1 MFEAT
6 EGVFVN
12 YRFVNFVFPVL
23 IGAVMSFGCG
33 EVLCPTA
40 GDVVVDGICV
50 TPDGGVVCPTAGD
63 VVVDGICVTPDGE
76 VGNPP
81 VEAAVVTLSYAS
93 VKVFRFD
100 WADVADATH
109 YKLLED
115 ADGSGVF
122 VQAGSDVAAGGQAL
136 EHAVPLYA
144 RLNAQYV
151 LQSCNAGGCTDSAP
165 VVVAGTLSESIG
177 NFKASNTD
185 ADDRFGESV
194 SLSADG
200 DTLAVGAFFED
211 SAAMGIGGNQGDE
224 SAIDAGAVYVFVRS
238 GGNWSQ
244 QAYVKASN
252 TGANDFFGRSLSLS
266 ADGDTLAVGAT
277 GESSGATGIGNT
289 NPNDNSISNAGAV
302 YVFVRSGGSWSQQA
316 YVKSNTGAGDRFGV
330 SLSLSAD
337 GDALAVGAFFEDSAA
352 TGIGGNEDDES
363 ITFAGAVYVFVRSGG
378 SWSQQAYVKASNT
391 GAGDQFGGSVSLSAD
406 GDTLAV
412 GAHGED
418 SNATGIGNTDPND
431 NSAIDAGAVYVF
443 VRSGRSWSQQAYVK
457 ASNTGAGDQFGVSLS
472 LSADGD
478 TLAVGATSEDSGNT
492 NPNDNSAGNAGAVY
506 VFVRSGG
513 SWSQQAYVK
522 ASNTD
527 AGDRFGES
535 VSLSA
540 DGDTLAVGA
549 RLEDSGAMGIGGN
562 QGDESANAAGA
573 VYVFVRSGGN
583 WSQQAYVK
591 ASNTGAN
598 DFFGGSLSLSAD
610 GDTLAVG
617 ARDEESGATGVG
629 NTNPNDNSISN
640 AGAVYLY

>member
-33 EVLCPTA
+33 EVVCPTA
-40 GDVVVDGICV
+40 GAVVVDGICV
-50 TPDGGVVCPTAGD
+50 TPDGG
-63 VVVDGICVTPDGE
+63 

-93 VKVFRFD
+93 VKMFRFD

-185 ADDRFGESV
+185 ANDGFGGSV

-211 SAAMGIGGNQGDE
+211 SAATGVGGKEHDN
-224 SAIDAGAVYVFVRS
+224 SASSAGAVYVFVRS
-238 GGNWSQ
+238 GRSWSQ

-252 TGANDFFGRSLSLS
+252 TGALDGFGGSVSLS
-266 ADGDTLAVGAT
+266 ADGDTLAVGAA
-277 GESSGATGIGNT
+277 GEESGATGIGNT
-289 NPNDNSISNAGAV
+289 DPNDNSISNAGAV

-316 YVKSNTGAGDRFGV
+316 YVK
-330 SLSLSAD
+330 
-337 GDALAVGAFFEDSAA
+337 
-352 TGIGGNEDDES
+352 
-363 ITFAGAVYVFVRSGG
+363 
-378 SWSQQAYVKASNT
+378 
-391 GAGDQFGGSVSLSAD
+391 
-406 GDTLAV
+406 
-412 GAHGED
+412 
-418 SNATGIGNTDPND
+418 
-431 NSAIDAGAVYVF
+431 
-443 VRSGRSWSQQAYVK
+443 
-457 ASNTGAGDQFGVSLS
+457 
-472 LSADGD
+472 
-478 TLAVGATSEDSGNT
+478 
-492 NPNDNSAGNAGAVY
+492 
-506 VFVRSGG
+506 
-513 SWSQQAYVK
+513 

-527 AGDRFGES
+527 TLDLFGES
-535 VSLSA
+535 CEPERRRRHL
-540 DGDTLAVGA
+540 GRRGA
-549 RLEDSGAMGIGGN
+549 L
-562 QGDESANAAGA
+562 
-573 VYVFVRSGGN
+573 
-583 WSQQAYVK
+583 
-591 ASNTGAN
+591 
-598 DFFGGSLSLSAD
+598 
-610 GDTLAVG
+610 
-617 ARDEESGATGVG
+617 
-629 NTNPNDNSISN
+629 
-640 AGAVYLY
+640 